1 MSTYLK
7 IVTGILVEPKVSP
20 LYSWDV
26 SFRISYMVVGLS
38 INEFS
43 EEFLRNLQFFFRE
56 QEIVLDKL
64 GPIVMK
70 K

>member
-7 IVTGILVEPKVSP
+7 IVTGILVEPKVSS

-43 EEFLRNLQFFFRE
+43 EEFLRNLQFFFSRTRNSFR
-56 QEIVLDKL
+56 
-64 GPIVMK
+64 
-70 K
+70 